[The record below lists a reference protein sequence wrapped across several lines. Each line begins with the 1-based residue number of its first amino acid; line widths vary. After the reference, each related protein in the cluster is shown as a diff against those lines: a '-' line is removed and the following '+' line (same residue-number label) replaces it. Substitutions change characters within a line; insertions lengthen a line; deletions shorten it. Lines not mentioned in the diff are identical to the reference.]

1 MAESADDRVEPAG
14 LRFEARCAWCGPVAV
29 GRDGLGMHVGS
40 GRDALLE
47 FVCPR
52 CTHLNVRALRTADV
66 ATLAL
71 AGVHPV
77 GGPAPFELLEERS
90 GPPIAWDDL
99 LDLHQDLAQMDW
111 RWNELERAV
120 AASGSDRMREAA

>member
-1 MAESADDRVEPAG
+1 MAESADDRLEPAG

-29 GRDGLGMHVGS
+29 GRNGLGIHLGS
-40 GRDALLE
+40 GSEALLE

-52 CTHLNVRALRTADV
+52 CTHLNVRLLRSADV
-66 ATLAL
+66 ATLTL

-77 GGPAPFELLEERS
+77 GGPAPLELLEERS

-99 LDLHQDLAQMDW
+99 LDLHQDLAQPDW
-111 RWNELERAV
+111 RWKELERAV
-120 AASGSDRMREAA
+120 ASGSDRMKEVA